1 MPTHSGPP
9 APSSPACDRSGA
21 YAYRKHQLRGAEGTA
36 MHRAVS
42 ASIILL
48 EREASVQR
56 LLAAVVEVS
65 RKTLDALVDEV
76 EKNTP

>member
-1 MPTHSGPP
+1 
-9 APSSPACDRSGA
+9 
-21 YAYRKHQLRGAEGTA
+21 